1 MPPLTPETLLLFLNK
16 IERLKSIPRHCV
28 TADGVPENVAAH
40 SWRTALMAFLIKDEL
55 EPSIDINKVIHM
67 CLIHDIGE
75 AVTGDIPTFDKN
87 ADDEVL
93 EQNAIDSLLHILPE
107 PLYKELAS
115 LFAEMNALET
125 KEARIYKAL
134 DKLEAVIQHNESDI
148 KTWLPLE
155 YELQQ
160 TYAAESVKGFSF
172 LEKMQDASVA
182 ETLRK
187 IAEEASE

>member
-1 MPPLTPETLLLFLNK
+1 MSSLTPETLLTFLNK
-16 IERLKSIPRHCV
+16 IERLKSIKRHCV
-28 TADGVPENVAAH
+28 TADGIPENVAAH
-40 SWRTALMAFLIKDEL
+40 SWRTALIAYLVKNEL
-55 EPSIDINKVIHM
+55 EASIDIDKVIKM

-75 AVTGDIPTFDKN
+75 AVTGDIPSFDKN
-87 ADDEVL
+87 TDDEVV
-93 EQNAIDSLLHILPE
+93 EQDAVDSLLRILPDS
-107 PLYKELAS
+107 LYKELTS
-115 LFAEMNALET
+115 LFTEMNALKT
-125 KEARIYKAL
+125 KESRVYKAL

-160 TYAAESVKGFSF
+160 TYAAESVKGFPF